1 MTSERDA
8 ESLHA
13 FERLV
18 EQRRA
23 AAPLLPR
30 QEVQEWMN
38 SDLDLHSMKTLGQS
52 APRENRTRFGQF
64 LDQAEEPN
72 EITAH
77 EHAAGLEPQ

>member
-1 MTSERDA
+1 
-8 ESLHA
+8 
-13 FERLV
+13 
-18 EQRRA
+18 
-23 AAPLLPR
+23 
-30 QEVQEWMN
+30 MN

-72 EITAH
+72 EISAH